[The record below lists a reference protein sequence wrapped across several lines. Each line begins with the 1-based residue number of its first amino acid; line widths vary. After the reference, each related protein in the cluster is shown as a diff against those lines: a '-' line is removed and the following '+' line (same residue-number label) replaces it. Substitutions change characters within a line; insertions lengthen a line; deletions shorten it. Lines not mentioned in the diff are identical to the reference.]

1 MSIPLPPCQAHLS
14 PQDFAGIYVI
24 PDYAYTQC
32 ETLQTVS
39 FPDDIL
45 SIGTHAFSNCPAL
58 SSIQLPKYVEYIG
71 PHAFDGTNMTFIEI
85 PSSLTEINRVSFGN
99 NFELET
105 IKFNEG
111 LVTIHDSGFAS
122 AKKLR
127 NFELPKSLRFIEKT
141 AFGNNPTLEYVNIPA
156 GVNHI
161 GEAAFRLCTSLSYV
175 SLPNIT
181 SIGFYAF
188 DQTQLGC
195 VIGSDAVVEMVRS
208 ASAGNAP
215 GATNDCSPM
224 PTSPPHEQEPPF
236 ECLHLQS
243 DGTACISSDL
253 CQTPIVPYTMLPPP
267 TECGQHYSKNT
278 HEVEIL
284 NSQIH
289 YDFNSRRLY
298 GKIEIA
304 QHTSSEEKLFLTA
317 KVFNSRTK
325 DRLQK
330 FRLGKGEFPLYWMNI
345 GPECASTMVLKFDGV
360 IPSEYNFDN
369 ADSLRVKIKRGKKDS
384 VACGNFYRV
393 PLFNHDHHH

>member
-1 MSIPLPPCQAHLS
+1 MQ
-14 PQDFAGIYVI
+14 YM
-24 PDYAYTQC
+24 
-32 ETLQTVS
+32 
-39 FPDDIL
+39 
-45 SIGTHAFSNCPAL
+45 NMN
-58 SSIQLPKYVEYIG
+58 
-71 PHAFDGTNMTFIEI
+71 FDRVRPRMART
-85 PSSLTEINRVSFGN
+85 PSVCI
-99 NFELET
+99 
-105 IKFNEG
+105 FNPMERP
-111 LVTIHDSGFAS
+111 AS
-122 AKKLR
+122 AQTSVR
-127 NFELPKSLRFIEKT
+127 PRQSH
-141 AFGNNPTLEYVNIPA
+141 TL
-156 GVNHI
+156 
-161 GEAAFRLCTSLSYV
+161 
-175 SLPNIT
+175 
-181 SIGFYAF
+181 
-188 DQTQLGC
+188 
-195 VIGSDAVVEMVRS
+195 
-208 ASAGNAP
+208 
-215 GATNDCSPM
+215 CS
-224 PTSPPHEQEPPF
+224 
-236 ECLHLQS
+236 
-243 DGTACISSDL
+243 
-253 CQTPIVPYTMLPPP
+253 PPP

-330 FRLGKGEFPLYWMNI
+330 FRLGKGEFPLYWMNV